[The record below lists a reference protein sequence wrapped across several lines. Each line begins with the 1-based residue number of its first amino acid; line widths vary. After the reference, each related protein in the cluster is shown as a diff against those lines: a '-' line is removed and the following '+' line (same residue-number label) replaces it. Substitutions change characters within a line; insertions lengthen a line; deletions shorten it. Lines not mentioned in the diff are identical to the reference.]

1 MHMTLLPRS
10 QERILRL
17 IYTNPGI
24 RMNELVSR
32 ASVSVATATKRLA
45 YLLAMNV
52 ITEERITGGKRV
64 LLRMFYPDLE
74 SEEGRSVFALLESE
88 RRHEFLEGNPELTG
102 PFAQLTRNLPD
113 AVRIVLVFGSF
124 ADGSRTEGSD
134 LDILFLTDGDVDRER
149 LRKEVERSFATFPHE
164 VSPRIDTIDMY
175 RDKRGMGIY
184 GAIRRNHVII
194 TGCLSYVS
202 EAIGV
207 HDLVASV

>member
-1 MHMTLLPRS
+1 MKLLPRS

-17 IYTNPGI
+17 IYTTPGI

-45 YLLAMNV
+45 HLLAMNI
-52 ITEERITGGKRV
+52 ITEDRIRGGKRV
-64 LLRMFYPDLE
+64 LLRLFYPNLE
-74 SEEGRSVFALLESE
+74 SEEGRSVFALLEAE
-88 RRHEFLEGNPELTG
+88 RRHGLFERDPELTG
-102 PFAQLTRNLPD
+102 PFAQLTRNLPHG
-113 AVRIVLVFGSF
+113 VRIVLVFGSY
-124 ADGSRTEGSD
+124 ADGSQSDGSD
-134 LDILFLTDGDVDRER
+134 LDILFLTEGDVDRKK
-149 LRKEVERSFATFPHE
+149 LRKEIERSFATFKQE
-164 VSPRIDTIDMY
+164 VSPRVDTIDTY
-175 RDKRGMGIY
+175 REKRGMGIY